1 MGNKPLNMNVIT
13 SRAAVYTPKCAGQV
27 RHSSGKLK
35 ELGIR
40 LKSITN
46 IQKITKTMKMIS
58 ASKAIVPAR
67 AYGEGAVGIY
77 EKAGVE
83 APATADNSTMLY
95 VAVSSD
101 RGLCGAL
108 HSSIGREVRDEIAG
122 LPQGADAKVIT
133 IGEKAKAVLAISNP
147 GNMAMEMKEYGRLPP
162 TFADASAIADQIM
175 KSGVEFDKCVIV
187 YNWFKSAMTNIIKHQ
202 PVFSEEAVA
211 TSSNMSVYDSLDED
225 VIKSFQEFQLANT
238 VYYTIKENYT
248 SEQGARMVSMDGA
261 TKNAGEIIEKM
272 ALTYNRTRQA
282 VITTELTEIISGMT
296 AL

>member
-1 MGNKPLNMNVIT
+1 MGFYLNKGFRSTYLKMNVIT

-27 RHSSGKLK
+27 RHSSGKVK

-58 ASKAIVPAR
+58 AAKFAQASKAIVPAR

-108 HSSIGREVRDEIAG
+108 HSSIGREVRDEIAK
-122 LPQGADAKVIT
+122 LPVGTDAKVIT
-133 IGEKAKAVLAISNP
+133 IGEKAKAVLQISNP
-147 GNMAMEMKEYGRLPP
+147 SNMAMELKEYGRLPP

-175 KSGVEFDKCVIV
+175 NSGVQFDKCVIV
-187 YNWFKSAMTNIIKHQ
+187 YNWFKSAITNQCIARKLLLNHQ
-202 PVFSEEAVA
+202 AC
-211 TSSNMSVYDSLDED
+211 LC
-225 VIKSFQEFQLANT
+225 
-238 VYYTIKENYT
+238 TIHWT
-248 SEQGARMVSMDGA
+248 RM
-261 TKNAGEIIEKM
+261 
-272 ALTYNRTRQA
+272 
-282 VITTELTEIISGMT
+282 
-296 AL
+296 